1 MSDGS
6 TGGANREQG
15 SLAALAVQRER
26 RRVAHELHDTVIQQL
41 VLARILIDRA
51 RLSGP
56 CDHLDQV
63 CSLLDDSL
71 AELRLLVAER
81 TPAVLRQAGLCQA
94 IEWISEHMG
103 QRWGLSFSCRMSGE
117 PALLCDAIT
126 DALFMGAQELIT
138 NVGRHARAR
147 RCDVVVEIRDAHV
160 DLTVSDDGIGVE
172 PERMVTRLPGRN
184 GGFGLFSLRSHVEQL
199 GGELRLGRRDGGGA
213 SVTLRLPHQGS
224 AVRGCRQTM
233 SSPTTE
239 VCESSV
245 RSTP

>member
-1 MSDGS
+1 MSDVS
-6 TGGANREQG
+6 RQGAHRDQG
-15 SLAALAVQRER
+15 SMIAAAVEQER
-26 RRVAHELHDTVIQQL
+26 RRMAHELHDGVGQQL
-41 VLARILIDRA
+41 VLASILINRA
-51 RLSGP
+51 RLAGP

-63 CSLLDDSL
+63 QSLLDDSL
-71 AELRLLVAER
+71 AELRSLVVEL
-81 TPAVLRQAGLCQA
+81 TPAVLRYAGLCQA
-94 IEWISEHMG
+94 IEWLSEHLG
-103 QRWGLSFSCRMSGE
+103 ERWGLAFSCRVSGD
-117 PALLCDAIT
+117 PALLRDAIT
-126 DALFMGAQELIT
+126 HALLLGARELMT

-172 PERMVTRLPGRN
+172 PERMVTRIPGRN
-184 GGFGLFSLRSHVEQL
+184 GGFGLFSLRSHVEEL

-233 SSPTTE
+233 SSPTTG
-239 VCESSV
+239 VCASNV

>member
-26 RRVAHELHDTVIQQL
+26 RRVAHELHDSVIQQL

-51 RLSGP
+51 RLAGP

-63 CSLLDDSL
+63 RSLLDDSL
-71 AELRLLVAER
+71 AELRSLVVER
-81 TPAVLRQAGLCQA
+81 TPAVLHQAGLCQA
-94 IEWISEHMG
+94 IEWLSEHLG
-103 QRWGLSFSCRMSGE
+103 QRWGLACSCRMSGD

-126 DALFMGAQELIT
+126 DALFLGARELMT

-147 RCDVVVEIRDAHV
+147 RCDVVVEVRDAHV

-172 PERMVTRLPGRN
+172 PKRMLTRVPGRD

-199 GGELRLGRRDGGGA
+199 GGELRLVRRDGGGTA
-213 SVTLRLPHQGS
+213 VTLRLPHQGS
-224 AVRGCRQTM
+224 AAPGCWQTR
-233 SSPTTE
+233 SSPTTGG
-239 VCESSV
+239 CEPNV
-245 RSTP
+245 RCKT